1 MKLNG
6 TGTFINSFVVLAAI
20 SFVAGTAAVGKNKD
34 KTKGAGHNF
43 EDVYY
48 LFGPTARQSHDRV
61 SGESAKGALRF
72 DRASRV
78 VFFVAYLEPGMD
90 STKDGSSGPGFQV
103 PYDKIRKLEEENE
116 SKARMGSWAI
126 GAGAGA
132 LFIRKH
138 RHFLVIHY
146 TDEKNNNR
154 SALLQLD
161 KGDYKDLLKAAEQ
174 ETGLKIEK

>member
-1 MKLNG
+1 MKLNHKG
-6 TGTFINSFVVLAAI
+6 EFIKSFMILAAI
-20 SFVAGTAAVGKNKD
+20 SLVAGTVAVGKNKEKD
-34 KTKGAGHNF
+34 KEREFK
-43 EDVYY
+43 DVYY
-48 LFGPTARQSHDRV
+48 LFGPTARQSHDRMT
-61 SGESAKGALRF
+61 GESAKGALHF
-72 DRASRV
+72 DSAAKMVS
-78 VFFVAYLEPGMD
+78 FAAYLEPGTD
-90 STKDGSSGPGFQV
+90 FSKDGSSGPGFQI

-116 SKARMGSWAI
+116 SKARMGSWAV

-138 RHFLVIHY
+138 RHFLLIHY

-161 KGDYKDLLKAAEQ
+161 KGDYKDILKAAEQ